1 MITCLIFDL
10 DGTIGNTEPLCLE
23 AFHQALEPWAGRK
36 ISDQEI
42 MDAFGPSEKGII
54 RALLQDH
61 REEALH
67 DYIQCY
73 KEMHDAICPAPFE
86 GIRELLSWARN
97 QGIHIAMVTGKSKP
111 TSDYTLHQFGIAS
124 YFEVVENGIAE
135 KEIKPEGIRNV
146 LEQLGIPAGEALYI
160 GDKPGDIQAARE
172 AGIPV
177 ASACWAP
184 AGDEQELRKAQ
195 PDQLFTSV
203 AQLMDYLQQQIEHRT
218 LAAE

>member
-10 DGTIGNTEPLCLE
+10 DGTIGNTEPLCVE
-23 AFHQALEPWAGRK
+23 AFHQAVEPWAGRK

-42 MDAFGPSEKGII
+42 MDAFGPSEEGIV

-86 GIRELLSWARN
+86 GIRELLSWARE
-97 QGIHIAMVTGKSKP
+97 QGIHIAMVTGKSQP

-124 YFEVVENGIAE
+124 YFEWIENGIAE

-146 LEQLGIPAGEALYI
+146 LKQLNIPAEQGLYI

-172 AGIPV
+172 VGIPI
-177 ASACWAP
+177 ASACWAG
-184 AGDEQELRKAQ
+184 AADEQALREAQ
-195 PDQLFTSV
+195 PDYLFTTV
-203 AQLMDYLQQQIEHRT
+203 LQLTAYLQQEVQN
-218 LAAE
+218 